1 MVNPIPFDCPKING
15 KIGPI
20 FPNRGDS
27 PNHEKFQ
34 HFPFFLD
41 ESVPYLYVY
50 LDDKTVLKIFVS
62 ICQLDLVFYK
72 LITENLYLDKSDN

>member
-1 MVNPIPFDCPKING
+1 MG
-15 KIGPI
+15 QYSQIGGTPQI
-20 FPNRGDS
+20 MKNS
-27 PNHEKFQ
+27 NI
-34 HFPFFLD
+34 FPFFLD

-72 LITENLYLDKSDN
+72 LNTENLYLDKSDN

>member
-1 MVNPIPFDCPKING
+1 MKNSNI
-15 KIGPI
+15 
-20 FPNRGDS
+20 
-27 PNHEKFQ
+27 
-34 HFPFFLD
+34 FPFFLD

-72 LITENLYLDKSDN
+72 LITENLYLDKGDN